1 MEERREGKRIVRRG
15 VWSRSADFPV
25 LTTFNCRKCGPGSI
39 KMTMKAG
46 FKTLI
51 LMLG

>member
-1 MEERREGKRIVRRG
+1 MEERKEGKRIVRRG
-15 VWSRSADFPV
+15 VRSRSADFPV
-25 LTTFNCRKCGPGSI
+25 STTFNCRKFGPGAI
-39 KMTMKAG
+39 MMTMKAG